1 MRVKFHNKSGCGLVD
16 ILEQEPSPKTI
27 SLEDFL
33 ARPEDFQKKNSFVL
47 RIGSDQDVEPLKKWL
62 KDIPGIELEFPKF
75 TDGRAFSKAYRLKK
89 YYGFMGELWAVG
101 EILPD
106 QVLFLV
112 RCGFDGV
119 NFKEPVKK
127 ETLVF
132 LLNKFSYAYQGAV
145 DEHISLTPLEPK

>member
-1 MRVKFHNKSGCGLVD
+1 MRVKFHNDSGHGLVD
-16 ILEQEPSPKTI
+16 ILDQESGPESVL
-27 SLEDFL
+27 LEDFL
-33 ARPEDFQKKNSFVL
+33 AHPEGFLKKNSFVL
-47 RIGSDQDVEPLKKWL
+47 RIGSDQDIEPLKKWL
-62 KDIPGIELEFPKF
+62 KNIPGIELEFPKF

-89 YYGFMGELWAVG
+89 YYGFKGELWAVG

-119 NFKEPVKK
+119 HFNEPVKK
-127 ETLVF
+127 DTLDF

-145 DEHISLTPLEPK
+145 DEHISLTPLGPK